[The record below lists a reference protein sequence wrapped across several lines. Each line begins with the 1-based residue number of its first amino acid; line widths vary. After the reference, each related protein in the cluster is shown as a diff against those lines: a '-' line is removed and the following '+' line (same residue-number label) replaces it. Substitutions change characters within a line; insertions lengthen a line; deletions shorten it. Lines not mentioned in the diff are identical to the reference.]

1 MCFNLILICL
11 VSQRYRFDLGCVEEA
26 LKLYLVRGLDM
37 FLENDTPTY
46 SQMAMASHMLGNNY
60 GNFVILGID

>member
-1 MCFNLILICL
+1 MCFNLILIRL
-11 VSQRYRFDLGCVEEA
+11 VSQRYRSDLGCVEEA

-37 FLENDTPTY
+37 FLENDTPTS